1 MSFINR
7 HSTTMLPYLPLIFI
21 ACPLFLL
28 FLHSWESSYYAFK
41 LLFPGNSNCNSSICS
56 VQADCVGNCIETACV
71 LSNISRAVW
80 NVAFKINCHFKKKK
94 KGECLTVMRR
104 KKRCVECVGRT
115 LEWHYSLISC
125 INISMASTGS
135 KAADRKWTIVILL
148 CINPLS
154 HSISH

>member
-1 MSFINR
+1 MKCYLTYLSSLSRVLSF
-7 HSTTMLPYLPLIFI
+7 F
-21 ACPLFLL
+21 F
-28 FLHSWESSYYAFK
+28 YYAFK

-56 VQADCVGNCIETACV
+56 VQADCVGNCIETDCV

-94 KGECLTVMRR
+94 RECLTVMRR

-135 KAADRKWTIVILL
+135 KAADSKWTIVILL
-148 CINPLS
+148 CINPAVTYNFSLKCFYKLLWPL
-154 HSISH
+154 